1 MEEYKINNKEI
12 YGYIYVTLVM
22 DPISKLFNHY
32 YIGQKKCKKS
42 GIVVNNYYGSGTIIK
57 NYIKIHG
64 TKYLIRY
71 IITWA
76 SSHEELNQLEAFYVD
91 KKTLT
96 DPLCLNSSTGG
107 NCKVTWSKASKQK
120 ASNSQKRRFENKEE
134 RDKNITKI

>member
-1 MEEYKINNKEI
+1 M
-12 YGYIYVTLVM
+12 
-22 DPISKLFNHY
+22 F
-32 YIGQKKCKKS
+32 
-42 GIVVNNYYGSGTIIK
+42 YGSGTIIK

-120 ASNSQKRRFENKEE
+120 ASNSQKIKKKEIKYLNQE
-134 RDKNITKI
+134 KGDLRKNLNILNLH